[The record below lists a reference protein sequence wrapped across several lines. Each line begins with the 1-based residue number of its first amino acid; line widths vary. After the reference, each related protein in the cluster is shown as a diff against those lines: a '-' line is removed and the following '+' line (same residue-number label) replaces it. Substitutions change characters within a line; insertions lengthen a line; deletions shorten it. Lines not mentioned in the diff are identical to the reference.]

1 MCWSQGTSAVVVAF
15 EITCLFIIAFK
26 CKGPRFSALPLQLSV
41 LSMELIEFFLWP
53 HVTDDVTNAD
63 QGSKTPSCT
72 HWNKILTT
80 VVFFNLTL
88 QPLLLNYGAYLLH
101 RTRSKQG
108 LVLSA
113 AVFLSFSGALLLGE
127 VYNFNLRSLNSSQY
141 LGSEG
146 LETCSYKGR
155 FGHMHWVF
163 KTSTH
168 FLCANWFAWLL
179 LWLCPFIE
187 SPASGPHRQEYIL
200 HFLVP
205 LAFGLMLMLL
215 HLWRTSGS
223 FET

>member
-1 MCWSQGTSAVVVAF
+1 MDPPLRLRPLFLCCKLNLRVTVIAKALVLQGVGSMCWSQGTSAVVVAF

-113 AVFLSFSGALLLGE
+113 A
-127 VYNFNLRSLNSSQY
+127 
-141 LGSEG
+141 
-146 LETCSYKGR
+146 
-155 FGHMHWVF
+155 
-163 KTSTH
+163 
-168 FLCANWFAWLL
+168 
-179 LWLCPFIE
+179 
-187 SPASGPHRQEYIL
+187 
-200 HFLVP
+200 
-205 LAFGLMLMLL
+205 
-215 HLWRTSGS
+215 
-223 FET
+223 